1 MLVETLAFVLVG
13 LVVGATAL
21 LSLPAYF
28 PSGWGLT
35 MGTSLGSA
43 LLAGVITHFTLDGGH
58 PAAAIAVS
66 LVASA
71 LLTSVLARPDLAA
84 GRQPAHRHR
93 PHRAGSHRRQR
104 HA

>member
-28 PSGWGLT
+28 PSGRALT
-35 MGTSLGSA
+35 MGTALVSA
-43 LLAGVITHFTLDGGH
+43 LLSGVIAHFALNGAAPAAGV
-58 PAAAIAVS
+58 AISAT
-66 LVASA
+66 ASA

-84 GRQPAHRHR
+84 GRRPAHRHH
-93 PHRAGSHRRQR
+93 PHRAGAHHRHR